1 MQPCTHRSSPRA
13 ALRRAGPAAGRT
25 RLAAAAWRAESPPI
39 DNVNPHPERTAL
51 NTTPYR
57 APATARLHAVVAA
70 AIVTLAMLSGIDH
83 LAGTEG
89 SAALVAQ
96 QSAARAV

>member
-1 MQPCTHRSSPRA
+1 M
-13 ALRRAGPAAGRT
+13 
-25 RLAAAAWRAESPPI
+25 
-39 DNVNPHPERTAL
+39 

-70 AIVTLAMLSGIDH
+70 AIVTLAMLSGIDR

-96 QSAARAV
+96 QTAARAA

>member
-1 MQPCTHRSSPRA
+1 M
-13 ALRRAGPAAGRT
+13 
-25 RLAAAAWRAESPPI
+25 
-39 DNVNPHPERTAL
+39 
-51 NTTPYR
+51 NTTLYSTPV
-57 APATARLHAVVAA
+57 ATRLHAVVAA

-96 QSAARAV
+96 QTAARAA